1 MLIPIIP
8 EALCVMLNTEQIIE
22 IAKGNALAFVLGYLL
37 ATGELHLLI
46 ADLLSL

>member
-1 MLIPIIP
+1 MISS
-8 EALCVMLNTEQIIE
+8 AE
-22 IAKGNALAFVLGYLL
+22 ILEMAKGNALAFVLGYLL

>member
-1 MLIPIIP
+1 MIS
-8 EALCVMLNTEQIIE
+8 TEQILE
-22 IAKGNALAFVLGYLL
+22 MAKSNALAFVLGYGL

>member
-1 MLIPIIP
+1 MISTDQVL
-8 EALCVMLNTEQIIE
+8 EM
-22 IAKGNALAFVLGYLL
+22 AKGNALAFVLGYLL

>member
-1 MLIPIIP
+1 MLGR
-8 EALCVMLNTEQIIE
+8 LDLWVCLSMLSTQDILE